1 MAAKIGTSNVLFRV
15 GSGSP
20 SKVLLGTAAVQT
32 VPGAPVITDAFPGP
46 GNAFVEIFADAPTD
60 TGGLPITGYKVY
72 ADGVWDSG
80 AQLQF
85 NASGMNA
92 NSGLSVGAGTIT
104 VSALNAIGE
113 GPQSE
118 NAP

>member
-1 MAAKIGTSNVLFRV
+1 MPRLGSVRAAPFV
-15 GSGSP
+15 GSEFVS
-20 SKVLLGTAAVQT
+20 LYLGETRVPT
-32 VPGAPVITDAFPGP
+32 VPGPPVITDAYLTPGV
-46 GNAFVEIFADAPTD
+46 GYAEIYADAPTN

-92 NSGLSVGAGTIT
+92 NSVLSVGAGTIT